1 MFDLST
7 GIMYRIFS
15 YSIGISSV
23 YLVVHLH
30 SGLLY
35 ILWFCGKIKHFQ
47 NSVVRFI
54 RIVISYIT
62 GNHDFLCVK
71 SFT

>member
-23 YLVVHLH
+23 YLVVHLY
-30 SGLLY
+30 SG
-35 ILWFCGKIKHFQ
+35 IL
-47 NSVVRFI
+47 
-54 RIVISYIT
+54 
-62 GNHDFLCVK
+62 
-71 SFT
+71 